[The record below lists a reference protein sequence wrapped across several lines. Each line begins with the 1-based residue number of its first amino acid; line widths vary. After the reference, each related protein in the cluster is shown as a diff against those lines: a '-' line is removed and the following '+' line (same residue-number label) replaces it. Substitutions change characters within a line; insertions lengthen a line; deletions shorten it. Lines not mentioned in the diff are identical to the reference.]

1 MTSPWPRPIRYLR
14 EVVGDFAALIAFV
27 AGDRGAPSADWAL

>member
-1 MTSPWPRPIRYLR
+1 MTDLWPKLVRYLR

-27 AGDRGAPSADWAL
+27 AGDRGAPPTDRAL